1 MKKFNILDYCCISL
15 AVIYAISMKC
25 SYDAYKESLKCSN
38 DEYKKF
44 LDNYNKMCNKLDKE
58 NTTGSDHQ

>member
-1 MKKFNILDYCCISL
+1 MKKFNVLDYCCISL
-15 AVIYAISMKC
+15 VVVYAIYMKR

-44 LDNYNKMCNKLDKE
+44 LDNHNKICNKLAKE
-58 NTTGSDHQ
+58 NTTESDHQ

>member
-1 MKKFNILDYCCISL
+1 MKRFNVLDYCCISL
-15 AVIYAISMKC
+15 VVIYAIYMKS

-44 LDNYNKMCNKLDKE
+44 LDNYNKIRNKLAKE
-58 NTTGSDHQ
+58 DTTESNHQ